1 MTELVNIEGTEL
13 AVREY
18 DGQRVVTFRDIDEVH
33 RRPSGTAKNAFRR
46 NKKHFEVGKDY
57 FVLTKDSTV
66 RLTYS
71 GNSKGT
77 DSHFC
82 KIPPAGITLLTE
94 RGYLKVVKPFNDDLS
109 WRVQDALVD
118 AYFVVKNQQ
127 PTTAIEEKPVL
138 PIETDWFCINRWK
151 INFICGAYKISTRE
165 YMHNLLLQIGKTYNF
180 DNAKQEF
187 IRCTG
192 RLPKS
197 NSEVITYFQELSDTA
212 TKILNDDIEHYKEM
226 WKKENDPD

>member
-1 MTELVNIEGTEL
+1 MTELVNVEGTEL

-18 DGQRVVTFRDIDEVH
+18 NGQRVVTFRDIDNAH
-33 RRPSGTAKNAFRR
+33 QRPAGTAYRNFRQ
-46 NKKHFEVGKDY
+46 NKKYFSEGKDY
-57 FVLTKDSTV
+57 IVVKPDFKTYEI
-66 RLTYS
+66 RLS
-71 GNSKGT
+71 GITPNKKGT
-77 DSHFC
+77 
-82 KIPPAGITLLTE
+82 TLITE
-94 RGYLKVVKPFNDDLS
+94 RGYLKVVKSFNDELS
-109 WRVQDALVD
+109 WKVQDALVD
-118 AYFVVKNQQ
+118 AYFAVKNQQ

-151 INFICGAYKISTRE
+151 INFICGAYKLSTRE

-197 NSEVITYFQELSDTA
+197 NSEVITYFQELADTA

-226 WKKENDPD
+226 WKKENNSD

>member
-1 MTELVNIEGTEL
+1 MTELVNVEGTEL
-13 AVREY
+13 SIREY
-18 DGQRVVTFRDIDEVH
+18 NGQRVVTFRDIDNAH
-33 RRPSGTAKNAFRR
+33 QRPAGTAYRNFRQ
-46 NKKHFEVGKDY
+46 NKKYFSEGKDY
-57 FVLTKDSTV
+57 IVVKPDFKTYEI
-66 RLTYS
+66 RLS
-71 GNSKGT
+71 GITPNKKGT
-77 DSHFC
+77 
-82 KIPPAGITLLTE
+82 TLITE
-94 RGYLKVVKPFNDDLS
+94 RGYLKVVKSFNDELS
-109 WRVQDALVD
+109 WKVQDALVD
-118 AYFVVKNQQ
+118 AYFAVKNQQ

-151 INFICGAYKISTRE
+151 INFICGAYKLSTRE

-197 NSEVITYFQELSDTA
+197 NSEVITYFQELADTA